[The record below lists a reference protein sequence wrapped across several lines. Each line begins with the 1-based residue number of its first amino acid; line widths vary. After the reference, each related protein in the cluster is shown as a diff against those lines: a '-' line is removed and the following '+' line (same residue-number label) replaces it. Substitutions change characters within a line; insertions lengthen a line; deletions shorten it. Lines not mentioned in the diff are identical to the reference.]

1 MFKALKYL
9 LFAGLYQKAKKS
21 FFVLFGSIIALI
33 LLNLIISDV
42 VDVSDGITVYVLLIV
57 KWIANLS
64 ILGLIGFS
72 ILKIINA
79 ATDPFTSNKPKVKP
93 INELDSKKDRILAKE
108 TLLTKSDVI
117 LEKYMKGQQ

>member
-42 VDVSDGITVYVLLIV
+42 IDVSGGITVYIVLIV

-64 ILGLIGFS
+64 LLALIGFS
-72 ILKIINA
+72 ILKIFNI
-79 ATDPFTSNKPKVKP
+79 ATDPFTTNESKVKASK
-93 INELDSKKDRILAKE
+93 ESSSKKDRIIAKE
-108 TLLTKSDVI
+108 ILFTKSDLI
-117 LEKYMKGQQ
+117 LQKYMKDK

>member
-9 LFAGLYQKAKKS
+9 LFAGLYKKAKKS
-21 FFVLFGSIIALI
+21 FFILFASILSLI
-33 LLNLIISDV
+33 LVNLIISDV

-72 ILKIINA
+72 ILKIINV
-79 ATDPFTSNKPKVKP
+79 ATDPFTSNKPKVKVSK
-93 INELDSKKDRILAKE
+93 ELNTRKGRILDKE
-108 TLLTKSDVI
+108 ILLTKSDVI
-117 LEKYMKGQQ
+117 LEKYMKD